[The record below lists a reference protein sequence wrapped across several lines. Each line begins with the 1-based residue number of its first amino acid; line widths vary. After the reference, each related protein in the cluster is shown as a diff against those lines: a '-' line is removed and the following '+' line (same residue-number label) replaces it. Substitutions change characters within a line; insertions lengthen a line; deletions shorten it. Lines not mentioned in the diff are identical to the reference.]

1 MTLRRGRVPGS
12 PPRACGPLSQLQGA
26 LCLGITHRPVL
37 GSHPVP
43 IQPPQEASAEF
54 TPQVPPAPHPRRTSW
69 RSWGVTNPE
78 KPGDQVGGASPEIVP
93 PLNCL
98 PFPVLLPPD
107 PPS

>member
-54 TPQVPPAPHPRRTSW
+54 TPQVPPAPHPRGTAGG
-69 RSWGVTNPE
+69 SWGVAIPE
-78 KPGDQVGGASPEIVP
+78 GAGGRGGGA
-93 PLNCL
+93 
-98 PFPVLLPPD
+98 
-107 PPS
+107 